1 MALQVHVDI
10 NAPKAEVWK
19 AICDIENAATNIDG
33 IQKVEVLDR
42 PAAGLVGFKWK
53 ETRKMFGKEATETMW
68 ITEAVEND
76 YYQAHAESCGCH
88 YVSTMRV
95 SDEGSGSRLTMSHET
110 QAQTVV
116 AKVVAASMGIL
127 FKGAMK
133 KLIQQDLNDIK
144 NVVESKQ

>member
-1 MALQVHVDI
+1 MQVHVDI
-10 NAPKAEVWK
+10 NAPKAAVWN
-19 AICDIENAATNIDG
+19 AICDIENAAVNING

-42 PAAGLVGFKWK
+42 PAAGLVGLKWK

-88 YVSTMRV
+88 YISTLRV
-95 SDEGSGSRLTMSHET
+95 SDEGAGSRLTMSHES
-110 QAQTVV
+110 QPQTLV
-116 AKVVAASMGIL
+116 AKVVAAPMGML

-133 KLIQQDLNDIK
+133 KMIQQDLNDIK
-144 NVVESKQ
+144 KVVESKQ